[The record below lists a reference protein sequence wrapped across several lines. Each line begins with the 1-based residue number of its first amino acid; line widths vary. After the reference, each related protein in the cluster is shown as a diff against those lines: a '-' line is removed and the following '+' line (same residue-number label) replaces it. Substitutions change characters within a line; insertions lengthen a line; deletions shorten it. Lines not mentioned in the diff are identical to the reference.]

1 MMACAFPRNLNENRS
16 EVETLNSLMKLY
28 LYIRMFGNNVF
39 FRIDKKYIFKF
50 YLKSIMS
57 KSVISY
63 MLTIKKKLQ
72 ILNYLII
79 AVDEQYELYKII
91 LISTGSGII
100 VYNKLNKEI

>member
-1 MMACAFPRNLNENRS
+1 MVWKWFVFLD
-16 EVETLNSLMKLY
+16 
-28 LYIRMFGNNVF
+28 FGEF
-39 FRIDKKYIFKF
+39 FKF

-91 LISTGSGII
+91 LISTSSGII

>member
-1 MMACAFPRNLNENRS
+1 MVWKRFVFLD
-16 EVETLNSLMKLY
+16 
-28 LYIRMFGNNVF
+28 FGEF
-39 FRIDKKYIFKF
+39 FKF

>member
-1 MMACAFPRNLNENRS
+1 MWKWFVFLD
-16 EVETLNSLMKLY
+16 
-28 LYIRMFGNNVF
+28 FGEF
-39 FRIDKKYIFKF
+39 FKF
-50 YLKSIMS
+50 YLKSIIS
-57 KSVISY
+57 KSVTSY

>member
-1 MMACAFPRNLNENRS
+1 MWKWFVFLD
-16 EVETLNSLMKLY
+16 
-28 LYIRMFGNNVF
+28 FGEF
-39 FRIDKKYIFKF
+39 FKF

>member
-1 MMACAFPRNLNENRS
+1 MVWKRFVFLD
-16 EVETLNSLMKLY
+16 
-28 LYIRMFGNNVF
+28 FGEF
-39 FRIDKKYIFKF
+39 FKF

-91 LISTGSGII
+91 LISTSSGII

>member
-1 MMACAFPRNLNENRS
+1 MVWKRFVFLD
-16 EVETLNSLMKLY
+16 
-28 LYIRMFGNNVF
+28 FGEF
-39 FRIDKKYIFKF
+39 FKF

-91 LISTGSGII
+91 LISTSSGII
-100 VYNKLNKEI
+100 VYNKFNKEI

>member
-1 MMACAFPRNLNENRS
+1 
-16 EVETLNSLMKLY
+16 
-28 LYIRMFGNNVF
+28 
-39 FRIDKKYIFKF
+39 
-50 YLKSIMS
+50 MS

>member
-1 MMACAFPRNLNENRS
+1 MVWKRFVFLD
-16 EVETLNSLMKLY
+16 
-28 LYIRMFGNNVF
+28 FGEF
-39 FRIDKKYIFKF
+39 FKF
-50 YLKSIMS
+50 YLKSIIS
-57 KSVISY
+57 KSVTSY

>member
-1 MMACAFPRNLNENRS
+1 MWKWFVFLD
-16 EVETLNSLMKLY
+16 
-28 LYIRMFGNNVF
+28 FGEF
-39 FRIDKKYIFKF
+39 FKF

-91 LISTGSGII
+91 LISTSSGII
-100 VYNKLNKEI
+100 VYNKFNKEI

>member
-1 MMACAFPRNLNENRS
+1 MWKWFVFLD
-16 EVETLNSLMKLY
+16 
-28 LYIRMFGNNVF
+28 FGEF
-39 FRIDKKYIFKF
+39 FKF

-91 LISTGSGII
+91 LISTSSGII